1 MSHKFIE
8 VVSDYPT
15 TEKDYSLLLN
25 IDQIVQVRAEIE
37 TENEPAHDP
46 VAIVTLTTGETLVL
60 RNSYRSLVEQLNK
73 VHMILR
79 P

>member
-1 MSHKFIE
+1 MSHKFLE

-15 TEKDYSLLLN
+15 TEKDYSLLLH

-37 TENEPAHDP
+37 VENEPVHAP
-46 VAIVTLTTGETLVL
+46 AAIVTLTSGETLVL
-60 RNSYRSLVEQLNK
+60 RDSYQSLIDQLDR
-73 VHMILR
+73 VHLIVR